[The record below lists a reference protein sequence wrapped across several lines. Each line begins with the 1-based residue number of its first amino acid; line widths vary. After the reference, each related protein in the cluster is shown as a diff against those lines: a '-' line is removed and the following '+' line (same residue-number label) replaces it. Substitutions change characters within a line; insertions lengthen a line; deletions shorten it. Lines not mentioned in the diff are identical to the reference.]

1 MNINLVTRRSAKAL
15 ALLLLLPG
23 VFLAQAPVCSAMSI
37 GGTLEISSPL
47 APSFL
52 NFLSYGV
59 GNISLT
65 GTTVPG
71 TTVTIQS
78 NNSSWRS
85 YLGWSGVV
93 FDQISFPTT
102 AANTGGVFTA
112 DVAISMGG
120 KTFAA
125 VINPDLYGF
134 SQPGSINT
142 SGQFTGSSLSPD
154 SFSFGELPVYAIV
167 PFAGSVLVDLP
178 SNFSPW
184 DYSVDP
190 YATDGTPQFSLA
202 QVGTLSL
209 VAMGGSYHALGTFT
223 PTAPIPEPEQ
233 YVLMLAGLALIAFVA
248 YRKRGLGIGAA
259 A

>member
-1 MNINLVTRRSAKAL
+1 MNINWVTRRFAKAL
-15 ALLLLLPG
+15 ALVLLLPG
-23 VFLAQAPVCSAMSI
+23 AFLAQAPVCSAMSI
-37 GGTLEISSPL
+37 GGTLEIAEPL

-52 NFLSYGV
+52 NLLSYGV
-59 GNISLT
+59 GNLSLT
-65 GTTVPG
+65 GA
-71 TTVTIQS
+71 TVTIQS
-78 NNSSWRS
+78 NNSSWKS
-85 YLGWSGVV
+85 YNGWSGVV
-93 FDQISFPTT
+93 FDQISFPTA

-134 SQPGSINT
+134 SRPGSINT
-142 SGQFTGSSLSPD
+142 SGQFAGSSLSPD
-154 SFSFGELPVYAIV
+154 SFGFQELPVYAIV

-184 DYSVDP
+184 NYSVDP

-202 QVGTLSL
+202 HVGTLSL
-209 VAMGGSYHALGTFT
+209 VATGGSYRALGAFT

-233 YVLMLAGLALIAFVA
+233 YALMLAGLGLIAFVA
-248 YRKRGLGIGAA
+248 HRKLRQGIGAA